1 MLSKKK
7 KDLKLRK
14 FFYKSE
20 KKIKINKILFINLL
34 STKKFSSSLK
44 KNLDEEIQ
52 KNILVSKVKL
62 NNICTLT
69 NRSKAVYKRYS
80 LSRIKIREMMQFGI
94 IPGYKKAVW

>member
-1 MLSKKK
+1 MLSKRK
-7 KDLKLRK
+7 KDQKLRK

-20 KKIKINKILFINLL
+20 KKIKINKILLINLL

-52 KNILVSKVKL
+52 KNILISKVKL
-62 NNICTLT
+62 NNICNLT

-94 IPGYKKAVW
+94 IPGYKKAIW